1 MDALDALRESKLDG
15 IKTTLDLLSDLQASL
30 PEYVSKPRTGMHY
43 GEQIKYVTWRFPT
56 NDFKTLE
63 VLHLTDVQFGH
74 ICCNIPQLLKY
85 RDWILQKPNRYV
97 LFGGDM
103 IDAATVLSPGE
114 PWENLFSPQR
124 QLYKFCEIIA
134 PLRARILGYVGGN
147 HERRGIRTFGDLGI
161 TIATLLRIP
170 YSAGQQ
176 FVSIEFGEWKQANP
190 FKFFLYHGRGAARTP
205 GAKLMMLYYTA
216 RELSGGAHVTLVG
229 HLHDSLM
236 KMATNRVYEEKQQRI
251 VDRKVA
257 MAMSS
262 SFLEYF
268 GSYAEV
274 AGMSPSDL
282 IMARTTI
289 EAAGRWELTIR

>member
-1 MDALDALRESKLDG
+1 MDALEALRESKLDG
-15 IKTTLDLLSDLQASL
+15 IKTTMEALADLYASL
-30 PEYVSKPRTGMHY
+30 PEYVSKPRTGMHF
-43 GEQIKYVTWRFPT
+43 GEQIKYVSWKFPA
-56 NDFKTLE
+56 DFKTIE

-74 ICCNIPQLLKY
+74 VCCNLPQLLKY
-85 RDWILQKPNRYV
+85 IKWILEKPNRYV

-161 TIATLLRIP
+161 TIASLLRIP

-176 FVSIEFGEWKQANP
+176 FINIECGEWKQTDP
-190 FKFFLYHGRGAARTP
+190 FKFFLYHGRGTARTP
-205 GAKLMMLYYTA
+205 GAKLMMLYYCM

-229 HLHDSLM
+229 HLHDSMM
-236 KMATNRVYEEKQQRI
+236 KMATNRVYDEKHQKI
-251 VDRKVA
+251 TDKKIA
-257 MAMSS
+257 GAMSS

-274 AGMSPSDL
+274 SGLSPSDL

-289 EAAGRWELTIR
+289 EASGHWELTIR

>member
-1 MDALDALRESKLDG
+1 MDALDALRQSKLDG
-15 IKTTLDLLSDLQASL
+15 IKTTLDILADLQASL
-30 PEYVSKPRTGMHY
+30 PEYPMKPRTGMHY
-43 GEQIKYVTWRFPT
+43 GEQIKYVSWRFPT
-56 NDFKTLE
+56 DYKTIE

-85 RDWILQKPNRYV
+85 RDWVLDKPNRYV

-134 PLRARILGYVGGN
+134 PLRPRILGYVGGN
-147 HERRGIRTFGDLGI
+147 HERRGMRTFGDLGI
-161 TIATLLRIP
+161 TIASLLRIP

-176 FVSIEFGEWKQANP
+176 FVNIEFGEWTKLDP
-190 FKFFLYHGRGAARTP
+190 FKFFLYHGRGTARTP
-205 GAKLMMLYYTA
+205 GAKMQMLSA
-216 RELSGGAHVTLVG
+216 VMKDLSGGAHVTLVG
-229 HLHDSLM
+229 HLHDSMM

-251 VDRKVA
+251 VDKKIA
-257 MAMSS
+257 GAMSS

-282 IMARTTI
+282 IMARTVI
-289 EAAGRWELTIR
+289 EAAGHWELTFR